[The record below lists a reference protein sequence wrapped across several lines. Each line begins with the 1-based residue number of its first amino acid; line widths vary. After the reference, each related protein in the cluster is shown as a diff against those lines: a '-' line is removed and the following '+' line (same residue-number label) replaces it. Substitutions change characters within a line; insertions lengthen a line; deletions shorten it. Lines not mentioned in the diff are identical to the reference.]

1 MTILVVFGTFLF
13 LVVVGFPIAIALAL
27 GTLIPL
33 LTLTNLPLTVIIQK
47 LFASLDS
54 YGLMAVPFFIIAGGF
69 LDKGGVSRR
78 LVDFANSLVGWL
90 PGGLA
95 VVTFVASAFFGAIS
109 GSAVATVA
117 AIGAIMIPAMKAE
130 GYPQDFVLAT
140 VAVAGILGIIVP
152 PSIPMV
158 LYGIAGGVSVGDV
171 FLGGFIPGIMLAAG
185 MSVYAL
191 IYGRKNFPTT
201 RAFSLRE
208 VWTSFGKAFW
218 ALLMPVI
225 ILGGI
230 YGSVFTP
237 TEAAAVSLFYAL
249 LVGVFIYKELNPKAL
264 LSIMKSSVVSSGT
277 LLFIVATASAFG
289 FLLTREQL
297 PTMAASAILNV
308 AETPGMF
315 FFLICVLLLVIGTFM
330 EVAPATLLLSPILIP
345 MLKNYGIDPV
355 AFGVIMIVTLG
366 IGLVTP
372 PVGLNLYTAANL
384 EGVSFERVVNKHL
397 LRYILCA
404 LGVVVLLVLFP
415 KLIMLLPDMM
425 HAK

>member
-13 LVVVGFPIAIALAL
+13 LVIVGFPIAVALAL

-33 LTLTNLPLTVIIQK
+33 VTLTNMPLTVLVQK

-78 LVDFANSLVGWL
+78 LVAFANSLVGWM

-95 VVTFVASAFFGAIS
+95 VVTFMASAFFGAIS

-117 AIGAIMIPAMKAE
+117 AIGAIMLPAMKKE
-130 GYPQDFVLAT
+130 GYPLDFSLAT
-140 VAVAGILGIIVP
+140 VAIAGILGIIVP

-158 LYGIAGGVSVGDV
+158 LYGISGGVSVGDI
-171 FLGGFIPGIMLAAG
+171 FLGGFIPGIMLASA
-185 MSVYAL
+185 MSLYA
-191 IYGRKNFPTT
+191 IMYGKKHFPAKRKFQLAEVG
-201 RAFSLRE
+201 RAFVS
-208 VWTSFGKAFW
+208 AFW

-230 YGSVFTP
+230 YGSIFTP

-249 LVGVFIYKELNPKAL
+249 LVGIFIYRELSPKL
-264 LSIMKSSVVSSGT
+264 LLEIMKDSVISSGS

-297 PTMAASAILNV
+297 PVMATNAVLSV
-308 AETPGMF
+308 SDTQFVF
-315 FFLICVLLLVIGTFM
+315 FVLICGILLIVGTFM
-330 EVAPATLLLSPILIP
+330 DVAPATLLLSPILIP
-345 MLKNYGIDPV
+345 MLKSYGVHPV
-355 AFGVIMIVTLG
+355 HFALVMIVTLG

-372 PVGLNLYTAANL
+372 PVGLNLYAAANL

-397 LRYILCA
+397 FGYMFCA
-404 LGVVVLLVLFP
+404 LMVIVLLAAFP
-415 KLIMLLPDMM
+415 QLVMFLPNMM